1 MKPLSLTALLLL
13 VALAGYGQSKSLQQN
28 NQWLEKHLNDL
39 VAKEGENTPR
49 FRFDDCDARMEIGV
63 KEKDG
68 FNLGMNMGCSL
79 SQIEKVS
86 YQKEG
91 GSYKMKL
98 HMKEEEKNDGFSF
111 SFSNADEKLMQEI
124 KKRLETSI
132 AACKSESNGKL
143 KREKGK

>member
-1 MKPLSLTALLLL
+1 MKLLSLTALLLL
-13 VALAGYGQSKSLQQN
+13 STFCGYAQSKALQQN

-86 YQKEG
+86 YQKS
-91 GSYKMKL
+91 GSTYKMKL

-132 AACKSESNGKL
+132 AACKGMDNGTPKRENGK
-143 KREKGK
+143 